1 MGGALRMKFK
11 KAGIITKL
19 VIAALLVYAVV
30 SLASVRS
37 KTAALDAQA
46 AQLQQQVT
54 DMTQSNAELEYKI
67 EHSEDPDTLEEIARE
82 KLGLVKPG
90 EKIFYDTSD

>member
-1 MGGALRMKFK
+1 MKFK
-11 KAGIITKL
+11 KAGIITKI

-30 SLASVRS
+30 SLVTVRS
-37 KTAALDAQA
+37 KTAALNTQTQ
-46 AQLQQQVT
+46 QLQQQVT

-67 EHSEDPDTLEEIARE
+67 EHSEDADTIEEIARD

-90 EKIFYDTSD
+90 EKIFYDMSN

>member
-1 MGGALRMKFK
+1 MKFK
-11 KAGIITKL
+11 KAGIITKI

-30 SLASVRS
+30 SLVTVRS
-37 KTAALDAQA
+37 KTAALNAQTQ
-46 AQLQQQVT
+46 QLQQQVT

-67 EHSEDPDTLEEIARE
+67 EHSEDADTIEEIARD

-90 EKIFYDTSD
+90 EKIFYDMRN

>member
-1 MGGALRMKFK
+1 MKFK
-11 KAGIITKL
+11 KAGIITKI

-30 SLASVRS
+30 SLVTVRS
-37 KTAALDAQA
+37 KTAALNAQTQ
-46 AQLQQQVT
+46 QLQQQVT

-67 EHSEDPDTLEEIARE
+67 EHREDADTIEEIARD

-90 EKIFYDTSD
+90 EKIFYDMSN

>member
-1 MGGALRMKFK
+1 MKFK

-37 KTAALDAQA
+37 KTAALDVQA

-54 DMTQSNAELEYKI
+54 NMTQSNAELEYKI
-67 EHSEDPDTLEEIARE
+67 KHSEDPDTLEEIARE

>member
-1 MGGALRMKFK
+1 MKFK

-30 SLASVRS
+30 SLVTVRS
-37 KTAALDAQA
+37 KTAALTAQSQ
-46 AQLQQQVT
+46 QLEQQVA

-67 EHSEDPDTLEEIARE
+67 EHSEDADTVEEIARD

-90 EKIFYDTSD
+90 EKIFYDTSN

>member
-1 MGGALRMKFK
+1 MKFK
-11 KAGIITKL
+11 KAGIITKI

-30 SLASVRS
+30 SLVTVRS
-37 KTAALDAQA
+37 KTAALNAQTQ
-46 AQLQQQVT
+46 QLQQVT

-67 EHSEDPDTLEEIARE
+67 EHSEDAETIEEIARD

-90 EKIFYDTSD
+90 EKIFYDMSN

>member
-1 MGGALRMKFK
+1 MKFK
-11 KAGIITKL
+11 KAGIITKI

-30 SLASVRS
+30 SLVTVRS
-37 KTAALDAQA
+37 KTAALNAQTQ
-46 AQLQQQVT
+46 QLHQQVT

-67 EHSEDPDTLEEIARE
+67 EHSEDADTIEEIARD

-90 EKIFYDTSD
+90 EKIFYDMSN

>member
-1 MGGALRMKFK
+1 MKFK
-11 KAGIITKL
+11 KAGIITKI

-30 SLASVRS
+30 SLVTVRS
-37 KTAALDAQA
+37 KTSALNTQTQ
-46 AQLQQQVT
+46 QLQQQVT

-67 EHSEDPDTLEEIARE
+67 EHSEDADTIEEIARD

-90 EKIFYDTSD
+90 EKIFYDMSN

>member
-1 MGGALRMKFK
+1 MKFK
-11 KAGIITKL
+11 KAGIITKI

-30 SLASVRS
+30 SLVTVRS
-37 KTAALDAQA
+37 KTTALNAQTQ
-46 AQLQQQVT
+46 QLQQQVT

-67 EHSEDPDTLEEIARE
+67 EHSEDADTIEEIARD

-90 EKIFYDTSD
+90 EKIFYDMSN

>member
-1 MGGALRMKFK
+1 MKFK
-11 KAGIITKL
+11 KAGIITNI

-30 SLASVRS
+30 SLVTVRS
-37 KTAALDAQA
+37 KTAALNAQTQ
-46 AQLQQQVT
+46 QLQQQVT

-67 EHSEDPDTLEEIARE
+67 EHSEDADTIEEIARD

-90 EKIFYDTSD
+90 EKIFYDMSN

>member
-1 MGGALRMKFK
+1 MQFK
-11 KAGIITKL
+11 KAGIITKI

-30 SLASVRS
+30 SLVTVRS
-37 KTAALDAQA
+37 KTAALNAQTQ
-46 AQLQQQVT
+46 QLQQQVT

-67 EHSEDPDTLEEIARE
+67 EHSEDADTIEEIARD

-90 EKIFYDTSD
+90 EKIFYDMSN

>member
-1 MGGALRMKFK
+1 MKFK
-11 KAGIITKL
+11 KAGIITKI

-30 SLASVRS
+30 SLVTVRS
-37 KTAALDAQA
+37 KTAALNAQTQ
-46 AQLQQQVT
+46 QLQQQVT

-67 EHSEDPDTLEEIARE
+67 EHSEDADTIEEIARD

-90 EKIFYDTSD
+90 EKIFYDMSN

>member
-1 MGGALRMKFK
+1 MKFK
-11 KAGIITKL
+11 KAGISTKI

-30 SLASVRS
+30 SLVTVRS
-37 KTAALDAQA
+37 KTAALNAQTQ
-46 AQLQQQVT
+46 QLQQQVT

-67 EHSEDPDTLEEIARE
+67 EHSEDADTIEEIARD

-90 EKIFYDTSD
+90 EKIFYDMSN